1 MYIRNIQSTRKELQR
16 NRKIKQINK
25 EIEIVSN
32 PPTPNKERLGPDG
45 FTGEFYQICKEE
57 LITIFLKLFQKTEEE
72 GTLPNSLY
80 KTSILWYQSQ
90 IILQEK
96 QTTGWCRSK
105 NSQQNSSTPNSTTR
119 IRCHDQVGFIS
130 KIEEWVNIMQNLLAQ
145 YTVINKIMAKNH
157 MTLSIHAKKAF
168 DKI

>member
-32 PPTPNKERLGPDG
+32 PLTPNKERLGPDG

-57 LITIFLKLFQKTEEE
+57 LITIFLKLFQKTKEE

-80 KTSILWYQSQ
+80 KTSIL
-90 IILQEK
+90 
-96 QTTGWCRSK
+96 
-105 NSQQNSSTPNSTTR
+105 
-119 IRCHDQVGFIS
+119 
-130 KIEEWVNIMQNLLAQ
+130 
-145 YTVINKIMAKNH
+145 
-157 MTLSIHAKKAF
+157 
-168 DKI
+168 

>member
-45 FTGEFYQICKEE
+45 FTGEFYKICKEE

-80 KTSILWYQSQ
+80 KTSIL
-90 IILQEK
+90 
-96 QTTGWCRSK
+96 
-105 NSQQNSSTPNSTTR
+105 
-119 IRCHDQVGFIS
+119 
-130 KIEEWVNIMQNLLAQ
+130 
-145 YTVINKIMAKNH
+145 
-157 MTLSIHAKKAF
+157 
-168 DKI
+168 